1 MIFKNDFDFLK
12 LFKIEN
18 YENGNKTKKLLRR
31 LMANVLLM
39 VKKY

>member
-1 MIFKNDFDFLK
+1 MISIFLK

-18 YENGNKTKKLLRR
+18 YENGKGNKTKKLLRR